1 MNKAFQRLTALVLVL
16 VLTLALGACA
26 ADTPKATD
34 AATTPATQP
43 SVPSSTENTT
53 APATEP
59 EAAAPEIS
67 GLTFRE
73 ETELLYAQCFH
84 LYRYEGGYT
93 LIRIVDGGDFLVVP
107 EGAAVPDGLDGSITV
122 LQQPLNRIYLA
133 ATSAMALFSAMDAVD
148 AIRMTGVQASG
159 WYIDAAIEGLNNG
172 SILFAGKY
180 SAPDYE
186 MLIDQECDLAIESTM
201 IYHTPKVKEM
211 VEDLGIPVLV
221 DRSSYESHPLG
232 RTEWIKLY
240 AALVGK
246 EAEAA
251 AFFDQQADIIR
262 QLENFENT
270 GKTVAFFYVNSD
282 GSIVI
287 RKPTD
292 YIPKMIA
299 LAGGKYAF
307 EDLITDQTATSISIT
322 MENFYATAVDADVLI
337 YNASIDAPIS
347 SIDELLAKDALFAD
361 FKAVKE
367 GNVWCTG
374 KSFYQ
379 ATDIVGEMIR
389 DIHHVLTDGDES
401 AMTFLTKVS

>member
-1 MNKAFQRLTALVLVL
+1 MKKLFSIFLILFAFLVSAQADAPDIDGLVY
-16 VLTLALGACA
+16 
-26 ADTPKATD
+26 
-34 AATTPATQP
+34 
-43 SVPSSTENTT
+43 EN
-53 APATEP
+53 
-59 EAAAPEIS
+59 
-67 GLTFRE
+67 
-73 ETELLYAQCFH
+73 ETSLQYAQGFH
-84 LYRYEGGYT
+84 LYRYQDGYT
-93 LIRIVDGGDFLVVP
+93 LISITDGADFLVIP
-107 EGAAVPDGLDGSITV
+107 EGADVPENLGSIIP
-122 LQQPLNRIYLA
+122 LQQPLSRIYLA
-133 ATSAMALFSAMDAVD
+133 ATSAMSLFDAVD
-148 AIRMTGVQASG
+148 AVDCIRLSG
-159 WYIDAAIEGLNNG
+159 AEESSWYIPSAVEAMQAGAMLY
-172 SILFAGKY
+172 AGKY

-186 MLIDQECDLAIESTM
+186 LLLSEDCQLAIESTM

-282 GSIVI
+282 GSVVI

-307 EDLITDQTATSISIT
+307 EDLVTDQTATSISIT